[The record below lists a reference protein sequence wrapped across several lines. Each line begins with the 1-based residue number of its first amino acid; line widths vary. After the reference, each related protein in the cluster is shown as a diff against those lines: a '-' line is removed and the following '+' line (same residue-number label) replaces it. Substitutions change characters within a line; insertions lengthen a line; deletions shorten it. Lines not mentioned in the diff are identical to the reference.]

1 MIELQDQLKLKADLK
16 EVVKIKSELESNLST
31 FKSNDFAKLEDRVSQ
46 LEKRIQT
53 ISSALNNKKSEQTIV
68 QSTDDSHLL
77 DMQNRLANLE
87 AMLNQ
92 LANQI

>member
-1 MIELQDQLKLKADLK
+1 LIELQDQLKLKADLK